1 MLEMIEGNA
10 NLKTCFITYQK
21 NSEYGIHEELS
32 TDSYNMHNKTKTLQT
47 KSVELK
53 YSYLYEE
60 YG

>member
-21 NSEYGIHEELS
+21 NSEYGIQRELS

-60 YG
+60 H